1 MGNSFSA
8 HASSL
13 SLRADALRRTQS
25 RYILRYTWHRPRD
38 IIRIL
43 NIAKDNAGNSTCF
56 TQEIFDASIRI
67 YSQKSWNE
75 IAEELSLIYDADD
88 LRAIKKLLSN
98 IGVPFTLNDLSERLR
113 NLGTIYDY
121 VDRFNN
127 RHELIDVLEQ
137 LFASGVIGNSGQRMR
152 FKFLKDDELDPL
164 DNMII
169 HTPLRNYFAVQ
180 SSNRN

>member
-1 MGNSFSA
+1 
-8 HASSL
+8 
-13 SLRADALRRTQS
+13 
-25 RYILRYTWHRPRD
+25 
-38 IIRIL
+38 
-43 NIAKDNAGNSTCF
+43 
-56 TQEIFDASIRI
+56 
-67 YSQKSWNE
+67 
-75 IAEELSLIYDADD
+75 
-88 LRAIKKLLSN
+88 
-98 IGVPFTLNDLSERLR
+98 LSERLR

-137 LFASGVIGNSGQRMR
+137 LFASGVIGNSGQRMK

>member
-1 MGNSFSA
+1 M
-8 HASSL
+8 SSKE
-13 SLRADALRRTQS
+13 
-25 RYILRYTWHRPRD
+25 YILRYTWHRPRD

-127 RHELIDVLEQ
+127 RHKLIDVLEQ

-164 DNMII
+164 GNMII